1 MKLQWDNA
9 VSFTDLQVVM
19 DATIYFFL
27 HLSKNTIPSVL
38 NADGQL

>member
-19 DATIYFFL
+19 DATIFFL
-27 HLSKNTIPSVL
+27 YLLKNTIPSVL
-38 NADGQL
+38 NADRQL